1 MGEKKIMGIN
11 PNKSI
16 NVTKENKAV
25 LPILILDRR
34 LKSSY

>member
-1 MGEKKIMGIN
+1 MVIN

-16 NVTKENKAV
+16 NVNKENKAM
-25 LPILILDRR
+25 LSILILDKR